1 MRKLLIISLT
11 ILAVLTSCSNKN
23 EKTDTPRLILSYAD
37 NQPAQ
42 HPTTSAAWYFA
53 ALVEKY
59 TDGVISV
66 EVYSDGQIG
75 SEISVY
81 EQMKFGGVDFGRYSL
96 GILSQFYPDLA
107 VLELPYLYEDSDHM
121 WRVLDGEIGSYFLS
135 KTADSTT
142 IALAWFDAGA
152 RSFYTIEPIVE
163 LDQLEGK
170 KIRVQ
175 EIDLMARFVEPLGVT
190 AEKIPYGEVYSAL
203 QRGIIDGAENNI
215 PSYYYTGHYQAAT
228 HVYLDE
234 HFRIPELLMMSGAAR
249 AKIEALGEEY
259 LPIIE
264 ECAAKAAEYE
274 RILWKK
280 AESDSLSKVLEYG
293 CTVVLPTAAEKEEM
307 RQLMTPIYEE
317 YSEYADIIEKIR
329 NT

>member
-1 MRKLLIISLT
+1 MRKFLSIVLIV
-11 ILAVLTSCSNKN
+11 LAVLTSCTRNSVADDN
-23 EKTDTPRLILSYAD
+23 PRLILSYAD
-37 NQPAQ
+37 NQPSQ

-121 WRVLDGEIGSYFLS
+121 WRVLDGEIGQYFLS
-135 KTADSTT
+135 KTADSNT

-152 RSFYTIEPIVE
+152 RSFYTIDPIEE
-163 LDQLEGK
+163 LEELSGK

-203 QRGIIDGAENNI
+203 QREIIDGAENNI
-215 PSYYYTGHYQAAT
+215 PSYYYTGHYQVAT
-228 HVYLDE
+228 HIYLDE

-249 AKIEALGEEY
+249 RKIEELGEQY

-274 RILWKK
+274 RMLWKK
-280 AESDSLSKVLEYG
+280 AEAESLQQVLEYG
-293 CTVVLPTAAEKEEM
+293 CTVVLPTDAEKDEM
-307 RQLMTPIYEE
+307 RQLMAPIYDEYAE
-317 YSEYADIIEKIR
+317 YSDMIEKIR